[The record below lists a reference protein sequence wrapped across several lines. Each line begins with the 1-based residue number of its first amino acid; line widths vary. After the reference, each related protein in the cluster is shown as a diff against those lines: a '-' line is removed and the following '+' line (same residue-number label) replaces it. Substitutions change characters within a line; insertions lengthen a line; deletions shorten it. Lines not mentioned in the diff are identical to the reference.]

1 MHIAQKKQF
10 IVRNTCKV
18 VSLTNQKKLLRVWF
32 AENTSKWWQ
41 KILATNVTGNCWCDS
56 FKIGI
61 EKILSL
67 ARLLES
73 TIADKIYE
81 TMSRNQAKLDRIR
94 KLWNL
99 LLRNFWPL
107 VPIISLWF
115 CEYVRR
121 TSVHYSKT
129 FSWC

>member
-1 MHIAQKKQF
+1 MQSRKFNQPEKNVAGLICRKHQQ
-10 IVRNTCKV
+10 V
-18 VSLTNQKKLLRVWF
+18 V
-32 AENTSKWWQ
+32 Q

-81 TMSRNQAKLDRIR
+81 TMSRNQAKLDRTR
-94 KLWNL
+94 KL
-99 LLRNFWPL
+99 
-107 VPIISLWF
+107 
-115 CEYVRR
+115 
-121 TSVHYSKT
+121 
-129 FSWC
+129 